1 KKLLFKLDIDS
12 DFPSKVRVDGQR
24 VLRVIGHLIDNG
36 IKFTD
41 AGRVEL
47 KVRFNRTEGANGI
60 IDISVTDT
68 GRGIPERDQAQIFS
82 IFAQGDDSSTRA
94 AGGTGLGLALV
105 SRSIELLKG
114 EVLLDSTVGKGS
126 CFTIRVPA
134 ESLSAPKVVKV
145 AEPSGEGR
153 VLVVDDDR
161 INRMLLRRMVQKE
174 GFKVDLAEDGVEA
187 VSLVQQNHYDLVFMD
202 CEMPNMDGWEA
213 TRKIRETGS
222 EQPIVAATAYVTPAD
237 RERCRDA
244 GMNGFLA
251 KPLSVKMVKSL
262 LLRWVAHE
270 QVTLPADVL
279 FDSHPDRP
287 SNAVTS

>member
-1 KKLLFKLDIDS
+1 
-12 DFPSKVRVDGQR
+12 
-24 VLRVIGHLIDNG
+24 
-36 IKFTD
+36 
-41 AGRVEL
+41 
-47 KVRFNRTEGANGI
+47 
-60 IDISVTDT
+60 
-68 GRGIPERDQAQIFS
+68 
-82 IFAQGDDSSTRA
+82 
-94 AGGTGLGLALV
+94 
-105 SRSIELLKG
+105 
-114 EVLLDSTVGKGS
+114 
-126 CFTIRVPA
+126 
-134 ESLSAPKVVKV
+134 
-145 AEPSGEGR
+145 
-153 VLVVDDDR
+153 
-161 INRMLLRRMVQKE
+161 MLLRRMVQKE